1 MQISNLGIAGGLESR
16 GPLTLMVYSR
26 RFKSAVCI
34 EILSVWRNVK
44 TQGNGGK
51 NPKALSG
58 RDYGRVTIAKRR
70 QGT

>member
-34 EILSVWRNVK
+34 EILSV
-44 TQGNGGK
+44 
-51 NPKALSG
+51 
-58 RDYGRVTIAKRR
+58 R
-70 QGT
+70 QTGDVG